1 MAKPEDD
8 LSDPVVRNHNNDEEE
23 EEEGEQNDDIE
34 DEGEGE
40 DEEEDKDLESQK
52 AKLRNRFQN
61 FFSRI
66 QHESIPIRVHDVV
79 IKGNTKTKDYLI
91 EAVTASLK
99 DASTI
104 QELFAASSEVNFR
117 LQALEIFDSVK
128 ITLDSGPPELP
139 GTANVIVDVVETR
152 SPLLGEIGVFNKGEA
167 SSSSLEGTL
176 KYKNI
181 FGYGDLW
188 DGALAYDCD
197 RKAEISAGVFLPRFK
212 GLVTPVTARLFLQS
226 QDCLKFSSFKERSL
240 GLSLGLFST
249 QNHDLVYNLAWR
261 TLTDPSRMASSSIR
275 RQLGHGL
282 LSSLKYTF
290 KIDRRNSPLRPTHG
304 FAFVSS
310 TQIGGLAPDS
320 HSLRFLRQEL
330 DLRCAI
336 PLGFY
341 RSALN
346 LGISAGVV
354 FPWGSGFLGMSS
366 PLPER
371 FFLGGN
377 LSPVC
382 TLGGPTSLWGFR
394 TRGLGPTEPRRQFQS
409 NPANENTDSGRDHL
423 GGDLA
428 LAVFA
433 DFSFDFP
440 SKWLSA
446 KGIHG
451 HFFASAGNVEK
462 LTENAYRNFS
472 LRKFTESFR
481 SSVGGGV
488 VIPTNLFRMELN
500 YCYIWKKFGEDCG
513 KSGFR
518 VSFAS
523 PS

>member
-1 MAKPEDD
+1 MAEPEHVI
-8 LSDPVVRNHNNDEEE
+8 SDPVVQNHNN
-23 EEEGEQNDDIE
+23 E
-34 DEGEGE
+34 DENELQERSDDVEDDE
-40 DEEEDKDLESQK
+40 DEDPESQK

-61 FFSRI
+61 FFRRI
-66 QHESIPIRVHDVV
+66 QHESVSIRVHDVL
-79 IKGNTKTKDYLI
+79 IKGNTKTKDTLI
-91 EAVTASLK
+91 EAETASLK

-104 QELFAASSEVNFR
+104 KELLAASGDVNFR

-139 GTANVIVDVVETR
+139 GTANVIVDVVETK

-167 SSSSLEGTL
+167 SSSTLEGTL

-188 DGALAYDCD
+188 DGSLAYDCD
-197 RKAEISAGVFLPRFK
+197 HKAEASAGVFLPRFK
-212 GLVTPVTARLFLQS
+212 GLRNPVTARLFLQS
-226 QDCLKFSSFKERSL
+226 RDWLKFSSFKERSL

-249 QNHDLVYNLAWR
+249 RNHDVVYNLAWR

-275 RQLGHGL
+275 GQLGHGL

-290 KIDRRNSPLRPTHG
+290 KIDRRNSPLRPTRG
-304 FAFVSS
+304 FAFVST

-341 RSALN
+341 HSALN

-354 FPWGSGFLGMSS
+354 FPWGPGFSSMPS
-366 PLPER
+366 PLPEK

-394 TRGLGPTEPRRQFQS
+394 TKGLGPTEPRRQLQN
-409 NPANENTDSGRDHL
+409 NPAEENSDSGRDYL

-428 LAVFA
+428 VAAFA

-451 HFFASAGNVEK
+451 HLFASAGNVDK
-462 LTENAYRNFS
+462 LTENSHRNFS
-472 LRKFTESFR
+472 LQKFTQSFR
-481 SSVGGGV
+481 SSAGVGV

-500 YCYIWKKFGEDCG
+500 YCCILKKFGEDRAN
-513 KSGFR
+513 SGFR
-518 VSFAS
+518 ASFSS